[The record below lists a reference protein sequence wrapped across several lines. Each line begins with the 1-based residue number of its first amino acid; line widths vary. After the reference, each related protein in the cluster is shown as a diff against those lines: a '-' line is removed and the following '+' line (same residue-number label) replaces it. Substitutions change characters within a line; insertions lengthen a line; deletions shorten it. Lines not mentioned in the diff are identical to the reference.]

1 VSIGILTITHNNIGH
16 EVLAAAE
23 LIVTK
28 NPLKCDSLAVK
39 TSDDP
44 TLLLAKT
51 EQLLEQLDSGDGVLI
66 LTDIFGSTPCNIAKQ
81 LSHKH
86 ELQVLGGLNLAM
98 MVRIFNYAHL
108 PLEQLTDKAI
118 EGAHN
123 GIMQC

>member
-1 VSIGILTITHNNIGH
+1 MSIGLLTITHNNIGH
-16 EVLAAAE
+16 EVLAAAQ
-23 LIVTK
+23 LIVAK
-28 NPLKCDSLAVK
+28 KPLKSESIGVK

-44 TLLLAKT
+44 TRLLEKT

-86 ELQVLGGLNLAM
+86 QLQVLGGLNLAM
-98 MVRIFNYAHL
+98 MVRIFNYANL
-108 PLEQLTDKAI
+108 PLDQLTEKAI